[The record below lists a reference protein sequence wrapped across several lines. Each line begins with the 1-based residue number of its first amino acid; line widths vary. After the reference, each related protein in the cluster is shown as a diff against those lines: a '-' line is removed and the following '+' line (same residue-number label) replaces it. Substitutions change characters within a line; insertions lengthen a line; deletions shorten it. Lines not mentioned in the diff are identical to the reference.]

1 MRKFQVGDHVR
12 VKKVE
17 VGSSVG
23 GVVFV
28 NGMKK
33 TIDVVGVVKE
43 YDTEDGSYLVCFES
57 LESAGEEDSWWYF
70 EGWLCYEEA
79 VEDICSEVAKG
90 GIQQNIREEGAVATC
105 VSSSKRSRICGETYF
120 YISSYFVP
128 TSCIESRSDVDT
140 MRYTAGNY
148 FWSFE
153 ACVSACCKIR
163 ELLSKEVSLS
173 EQK

>member
-1 MRKFQVGDHVR
+1 MGDRVR

-17 VGSSVG
+17 EGSSVG

-28 NGMKK
+28 NSMEK
-33 TIDVVGVVKE
+33 TIGVVGVVKE
-43 YDTEDGSYLVCFES
+43 YDNEDGTYLVCFKS
-57 LESAGEEDSWWYF
+57 LESVGEEVSWWYF
-70 EGWLCYEEA
+70 EEWLCYEEA

-90 GIQQNIREEGAVATC
+90 GIQKNIREKGAVATC
-105 VSSSKRSRICGETYF
+105 VSSFKRSRICGETYF

-128 TSCIESRSDVDT
+128 TPCIESCSDVDT

-148 FWSFE
+148 FCSFE

-163 ELLSKEVSLS
+163 ELLSKEVSLF
-173 EQK
+173 E